1 MERYVFFEAERIPAN
16 LPVIGVPL
24 AQGFVW
30 MELTPTEYDAA
41 VANRRGRA
49 GLVSRGHSR
58 DTS

>member
-1 MERYVFFEAERIPAN
+1 MERDVFFDAERTPTH

-41 VANRRGRA
+41 V
-49 GLVSRGHSR
+49 
-58 DTS
+58 TEP